1 MYLYFVQIWIRVLAI
16 SHFGKEEKYVQTG
29 FGIWICEIF
38 GLLDPDQLVR
48 GTDPDVSTVSS
59 KNSKKNLNFCSLT
72 SLWLFIF
79 EERCQCYL
87 KSVFHTVQ
95 VIQ

>member
-1 MYLYFVQIWIRVLAI
+1 M
-16 SHFGKEEKYVQTG
+16 QTG
-29 FGIWICEIF
+29 FGIWIREIF

-72 SLWLFIF
+72 SL
-79 EERCQCYL
+79 
-87 KSVFHTVQ
+87 
-95 VIQ
+95 